1 MKRSRNFSSVLPKIH
16 HAMPLVFFTVS
27 ETTIGTLSL
36 TMQHLYDLPISYPTT
51 GHQVLPNPLTC
62 YQGFPSARSSIPKA
76 SGFYAVLQNTVPTQS
91 FV

>member
-1 MKRSRNFSSVLPKIH
+1 MKRSRNFSSVLPKTH

-27 ETTIGTLSL
+27 ETTIGTLPL
-36 TMQHLYDLPISYPTT
+36 ATQHLYDLPMSYPTI

-62 YQGFPSARSSIPKA
+62 YQGFPGARSSTPKA
-76 SGFYAVLQNTVPTQS
+76 SEVYAVLQNTVPTQS